1 MTDNTSGIPLNQRIV
16 RALREAI
23 AIILWAFIAIKVIV
37 FDVDVF
43 IFEKYMPSLRWTLN
57 YRFFVLLVL
66 ISVVLIGMGRKD
78 FRRFW
83 AYVICYPCILFFWR
97 IPKLFFRNWALMVAL
112 APAIYDLLRS
122 FRLRFAF
129 MTAAALSAVCIALSS
144 NIYLLIPSMVLLGIY
159 LIIHLYR
166 SLRRAYRSSIFEGLS
181 DLVRKLRVS
190 IEDGQQTLWKKEKY
204 KPQTKD
210 YEQQCLMFYLLN
222 SVTEIVGDRLLKVAK
237 SRKPDLYLMI
247 SWLTT
252 VLLTSLVYSSEYW
265 SLYKLD
271 THSFTASYT
280 LSFWSF
286 WGFSFGKLTP
296 SSLSTLAPITVV
308 ATVLS
313 YSELFCAL
321 IILVILVFSV
331 LTAAREKYREDITD
345 FISEVDLL
353 GKHIQKQFLQLYS
366 MALADVEMILLSSN
380 ALIINK
386 LRKARGL
393 PALPVPE
400 KDEPPKTSAT
410 E

>member
-1 MTDNTSGIPLNQRIV
+1 
-16 RALREAI
+16 
-23 AIILWAFIAIKVIV
+23 
-37 FDVDVF
+37 
-43 IFEKYMPSLRWTLN
+43 
-57 YRFFVLLVL
+57 
-66 ISVVLIGMGRKD
+66 
-78 FRRFW
+78 
-83 AYVICYPCILFFWR
+83 
-97 IPKLFFRNWALMVAL
+97 MVAL

-129 MTAAALSAVCIALSS
+129 MTAAALSAVCIVLLS

-286 WGFSFGKLTP
+286 WGFSFGKLHSLKP
-296 SSLSTLAPITVV
+296 FYVGSDNRCSNSSFVFGTFLRPNNTCHTGLLCAHC
-308 ATVLS
+308 
-313 YSELFCAL
+313 SE
-321 IILVILVFSV
+321 
-331 LTAAREKYREDITD
+331 RE
-345 FISEVDLL
+345 
-353 GKHIQKQFLQLYS
+353 IQ
-366 MALADVEMILLSSN
+366 
-380 ALIINK
+380 
-386 LRKARGL
+386 RGYN
-393 PALPVPE
+393 
-400 KDEPPKTSAT
+400 
-410 E
+410 